1 MTETAKLSTPR
12 RVTLDGQ
19 LVDYWEREARRLEAL
34 ALHASFKWMARSY
47 ARKAERA
54 RANAAR
60 SRDKEIAR
68 GNRDAGEASSA

>member
-1 MTETAKLSTPR
+1 MTDKATLSKPR

-19 LVDYWEREARRLEAL
+19 LIDYWEREARRLDRL
-34 ALHASFKWMARSY
+34 AQHANFKWMARTY
-47 ARKAERA
+47 LRKAERA

-68 GNRDAGEASSA
+68 GNLDASGAASV

>member
-1 MTETAKLSTPR
+1 MTDTAKLSKPR

-19 LVDYWEREARRLEAL
+19 LIDYWEREARRLEAL
-34 ALHASFKWMARSY
+34 AQRATFGWISRSY

-68 GNRDAGEASSA
+68 GNLDAGETDST